1 MIRRLTP
8 LLLLLLALCL
18 PAMGHASKSSF
29 ASNDGLRELGEP
41 TIRLTTST
49 EIGADCSFRLSG
61 ATTSIQVDW
70 GDGKLATIS
79 PTAPRISGK
88 KAGEEIKI
96 YGECE
101 FFLAPG
107 AHITSISINSQKLG
121 MLSLDNNE
129 LTTLDHVNAPKL
141 GILKIQNNKLTSFH
155 YKELKSL
162 STVDLRRND
171 LETIDLTGLDKLKNL
186 DVSYNA
192 RLSAIDGSAMP
203 SLTSIK
209 ADDCALEQ
217 VALPEQI
224 AEFYAKGNKLT
235 KLGEGAVAY
244 PKLLRLK
251 LQGNNFAELTFGE
264 CPLLNDLELEGNKLT
279 ALTLGSLPA
288 LKKLLLQ
295 ENRLEADALN
305 KIYKDLPTIAGTIN
319 VADNPGAEQAYG
331 YIAKDKG
338 WTIDVLGQENKLG
351 EPTIRLATSTEIGA
365 DCSFRIMGDGSTP
378 IQIDWGDGV
387 LTTASP
393 MSPNVSG
400 KKAGEE
406 IKIYGNCAAF
416 LAPGVHI
423 TSITINSEQLGMLSL
438 ENNELT
444 TLDHVNAP
452 NLGILKIQNN
462 KLTSFH
468 YKELKSLST
477 VDLRRN
483 DLETI
488 ELRGLDKLKNLD
500 VSYNARLSV
509 IDGSVMPSLTSIKAD
524 SCALEQVALPEQIAE
539 FYAKANK
546 LTKLGEGAVAY
557 PKLLRLRLQ
566 DNDFAELTFGECPL
580 LNDLELE
587 GNKLTSLT
595 LGTLPSLR
603 TLSLQENLLEADA
616 LNKVYN
622 ALPTL
627 SGTIKVAD
635 NPGAEQAYG
644 YIATDKGWEIDIP
657 GQKSQNLDPVITIK
671 TKPDKEIYLGLSGFA
686 AESKVQIE
694 TDEDVVVEE
703 TITSGTPP
711 IKKYK
716 STRGLI
722 RIIGLVH
729 TIDCSEN
736 GSVAYDINAS
746 QSPKL
751 VKFYA
756 LHNTMTS
763 VNVKGCTDLT
773 FINCAGSELPEIDLS
788 DCKRLETVWLQGNKL
803 VSIDLTGLTNLQ
815 ELSLERNLLTEI
827 HGLSDCTKLTELNVA
842 ENELTTLALTGLYSL
857 NKLDCRENKLT
868 ALDLSSC
875 TALTEAFCYKNAIK
889 EPAMKQLFESL
900 PTRSAS
906 ERGELYA
913 IDSSNRDEENKVN
926 DADVKIASDKFWL
939 VYDYKNYDN
948 GGKNPLANDPV
959 VSADHYRL
967 MITGDYI
974 EIAQTTPH
982 AVVELYAL
990 DGTLLQS
997 ARADQNG
1004 ELRLSIA
1011 ELPTGS
1017 YLLSVDGEATKVIL

>member
-8 LLLLLLALCL
+8 LLLLLLALCY
-18 PAMGHASKSSF
+18 PAMSQASKSPF
-29 ASNDGLRELGEP
+29 ASSDGLRELGEP

-49 EIGADCSFRLSG
+49 EIGADCSFRFSG
-61 ATTSIQVDW
+61 AATSIQVDW
-70 GDGKLATIS
+70 GDGTLTTIS
-79 PTAPRISGK
+79 PTAPKIRGK

-101 FFLAPG
+101 IFLAPG
-107 AHITSISINSQKLG
+107 AHITFISINSQKLG
-121 MLSLDNNE
+121 VLSLENNE
-129 LTTLDHVNAPKL
+129 LITLDHVNAPNL
-141 GILKIQNNKLTSFH
+141 VTLKIQNNKLTSFH

-171 LETIDLTGLDKLKNL
+171 LASINLTGLEKLKNL

-209 ADDCALEQ
+209 ADSCALEQ

-235 KLGEGAVAY
+235 KIGEGAVAY
-244 PKLLRLK
+244 PKLQRLR
-251 LQGNNFAELTFGE
+251 LQGNDFAELTFGD
-264 CPLLNDLELEGNKLT
+264 CPLLYDLELEGNKLT
-279 ALTLGSLPA
+279 SLTLGSLSA
-288 LKKLLLQ
+288 LKTLYLQ
-295 ENRLEADALN
+295 ENLLEADALN
-305 KIYKDLPTIAGTIN
+305 KIYKDLPTIAGTIK
-319 VADNPGAEQAYG
+319 VAENPGAEQAYG

-338 WTIDVLGQENKLG
+338 WTIDILGQENKLG
-351 EPTIRLATSTEIGA
+351 EPTIRLTTSGAVGTNYSFTIIG
-365 DCSFRIMGDGSTP
+365 GTTP
-378 IQIDWGDGV
+378 IQIDWGDGTLV
-387 LTTASP
+387 SP
-393 MSPNVSG
+393 TSTMVKG
-400 KKAGEE
+400 KKAGDE
-406 IKIYGNCAAF
+406 IKIYGDCLSF
-416 LAPGVHI
+416 LATGAKI
-423 TSITINSEQLGMLSL
+423 TAITIDAPAMGMLSL
-438 ENNELT
+438 ADNELT
-444 TLDHVNAP
+444 TLDLSKTPAIESL
-452 NLGILKIQNN
+452 NLQNN
-462 KLTSFH
+462 KLTSLDLH
-468 YKELKSLST
+468 GLVSITTLNVKLNNLESLNLSGLNKLKRLIASDNPALTSLEASTLTSLS
-477 VDLRRN
+477 
-483 DLETI
+483 
-488 ELRGLDKLKNLD
+488 
-500 VSYNARLSV
+500 SV
-509 IDGSVMPSLTSIKAD
+509 RAEN
-524 SCALEQVALPEQIAE
+524 CALEQVSLPASITE
-539 FYAKANK
+539 FYAKGNK
-546 LTKLGEGAVAY
+546 LTKLGEGTVSF
-557 PKLLRLRLQ
+557 PKLQRLRLPNNQ
-566 DNDFAELTFGECPL
+566 ITEFTVGECPL
-580 LNDLELE
+580 LNDLELD

-595 LGTLPSLR
+595 LGSLPALKTLY
-603 TLSLQENLLEADA
+603 LQKNLLSADA

-622 ALPTL
+622 ALPSV
-627 SGTIKVAD
+627 SGTIKVAE
-635 NPGAEQAYG
+635 NPGAEKAYG
-644 YIATDKGWEIDIP
+644 YIATDKGWKIDVP
-657 GQKSQNLDPVITIK
+657 GQKNQDPEPFITIK
-671 TKPDKEIYLGLSGFA
+671 TKPDKEINLGLSGFA

-694 TDEDVVVEE
+694 TDEGVVVEE

-736 GSVAYDINAS
+736 GSIAYDIDAS

-763 VNVKGCTDLT
+763 VNVKGCADLT

-788 DCKRLETVWLQGNKL
+788 DCKQLETVWLPGNKMI
-803 VSIDLTGLTNLQ
+803 SIDLTGLTNLQ

-842 ENELTTLALTGLYSL
+842 ENELTTLVLTGLSSL

-913 IDSSNRDEENKVN
+913 IDSSEQSEENEVN
-926 DADVKIASDKFWL
+926 DADVKIATDKSWL

-948 GGKNPLANDPV
+948 SGKNPLANAPV

-974 EIAQTTPH
+974 EITQTTPH

-997 ARADQNG
+997 ARADQSG

-1017 YLLSVDGEATKVIL
+1017 YLLSVDGEANKVIL

>member
-8 LLLLLLALCL
+8 LLLLLLALCY
-18 PAMGHASKSSF
+18 PAMSQASESPFTSD
-29 ASNDGLRELGEP
+29 DGLRDLGEP

-49 EIGADCSFRLSG
+49 EIGADCSFRFSG
-61 ATTSIQVDW
+61 AATSIQVDW
-70 GDGKLATIS
+70 GDGTLTTIS
-79 PTAPRISGK
+79 PTAPKIRGK

-101 FFLAPG
+101 IFLAPG
-107 AHITSISINSQKLG
+107 AHITFISINSQKLG
-121 MLSLDNNE
+121 VLSLENNE
-129 LTTLDHVNAPKL
+129 LTTLDHVNAPNL
-141 GILKIQNNKLTSFH
+141 VTLKIQNNKLTSFH

-171 LETIDLTGLDKLKNL
+171 LASINLTGLEKLKNL

-209 ADDCALEQ
+209 ADSCALEQ

-235 KLGEGAVAY
+235 KIGEGAVAY
-244 PKLLRLK
+244 PKLQRLR
-251 LQGNNFAELTFGE
+251 LQGNDFAELTFGD
-264 CPLLNDLELEGNKLT
+264 CPLLYDLELEGNKLT
-279 ALTLGSLPA
+279 SLTLGSLSA
-288 LKKLLLQ
+288 LKTLYLQ
-295 ENRLEADALN
+295 ENLLEADALN
-305 KIYKDLPTIAGTIN
+305 KIYKDLPTIAGTIK
-319 VADNPGAEQAYG
+319 VAENPGAEQAYG

-338 WTIDVLGQENKLG
+338 WTIDILGQENKLG
-351 EPTIRLATSTEIGA
+351 EPTIRLTTSGAVGANYSFTIIGGA
-365 DCSFRIMGDGSTP
+365 TP
-378 IQIDWGDGV
+378 IQIDWGDGTLV
-387 LTTASP
+387 SP
-393 MSPNVSG
+393 TSTMVRG
-400 KKAGEE
+400 KKAGDE
-406 IKIYGNCAAF
+406 IKIYGDCLSF
-416 LAPGVHI
+416 LATGAKI
-423 TSITINSEQLGMLSL
+423 TAITIDAPAMGMLSL
-438 ENNELT
+438 ADNELT
-444 TLDHVNAP
+444 TLDLSKTPAIESL
-452 NLGILKIQNN
+452 NLQNN
-462 KLTSFH
+462 KLTSLDLH
-468 YKELKSLST
+468 GLVSITTLNVKLNNLESLNLSGLNKLKRLIASDNPALTSLEASTLTSLS
-477 VDLRRN
+477 
-483 DLETI
+483 
-488 ELRGLDKLKNLD
+488 
-500 VSYNARLSV
+500 SV
-509 IDGSVMPSLTSIKAD
+509 RAEN
-524 SCALEQVALPEQIAE
+524 CALEQVSLPASITE
-539 FYAKANK
+539 FYAKGNK
-546 LTKLGEGAVAY
+546 LTKLGEGAVSF
-557 PKLLRLRLQ
+557 PKLQRLRLPNNQ
-566 DNDFAELTFGECPL
+566 ITEFTVGECPL
-580 LNDLELE
+580 LNDLELD

-595 LGTLPSLR
+595 LGSLPALKTLY
-603 TLSLQENLLEADA
+603 LQKNLLSADA

-622 ALPTL
+622 ALPSV
-627 SGTIKVAD
+627 SGTIKVAE
-635 NPGAEQAYG
+635 NPGAEKAYG
-644 YIATDKGWEIDIP
+644 YIATDKGWKIDVP
-657 GQKSQNLDPVITIK
+657 GQKNQDPEPFITIK
-671 TKPDKEIYLGLSGFA
+671 TKPDKEFSLGLAGFA

-694 TDEDVVVEE
+694 TDEGVVVEK
-703 TITSGTPP
+703 TITSGVPP
-711 IKKYK
+711 IEKYK

-736 GSVAYDINAS
+736 GSIAYDIDAS

-763 VNVKGCTDLT
+763 VNVKGCADLT

-788 DCKRLETVWLQGNKL
+788 DCKQLETVWLPGNKMI
-803 VSIDLTGLTNLQ
+803 SIDLTGLTNLQ

-842 ENELTTLALTGLYSL
+842 ENELTTLVLTGLSSL

-913 IDSSNRDEENKVN
+913 IDSSEQSEKNEVN
-926 DADVKIASDKFWL
+926 DADVKIATDKSWL

-948 GGKNPLANDPV
+948 SGKNPLANAPV

-974 EIAQTTPH
+974 EITQTTPH

-997 ARADQNG
+997 ARADQSG

-1017 YLLSVDGEATKVIL
+1017 YLLSVDGEANKVIL

>member
-1 MIRRLTP
+1 MIRRLAP
-8 LLLLLLALCL
+8 LLLLLLALCY
-18 PAMGHASKSSF
+18 PAMSQASESPF
-29 ASNDGLRELGEP
+29 ASGNGLRDLGEP

-49 EIGADCSFRLSG
+49 EIGADCSFRFSG
-61 ATTSIQVDW
+61 AATSIQVDW
-70 GDGKLATIS
+70 GDGTLTTIS
-79 PTAPRISGK
+79 PTAPKIRGK

-101 FFLAPG
+101 TFLAPG
-107 AHITSISINSQKLG
+107 AHITSITINSQKLG

-129 LTTLDHVNAPKL
+129 LTMLDHVNAPNL
-141 GILKIQNNKLTSFH
+141 GVLKIQNNKLTSFQQ
-155 YKELKSL
+155 KELKSL

-171 LETIDLTGLDKLKNL
+171 LASINLTGLDKLKNL

-209 ADDCALEQ
+209 ADSCALEQ

-235 KLGEGAVAY
+235 KIGEGAVAY
-244 PKLLRLK
+244 PKLQRLR
-251 LQGNNFAELTFGE
+251 LQGNDFAELTFGD
-264 CPLLNDLELEGNKLT
+264 CPLLYDLELEGNKLT
-279 ALTLGSLPA
+279 SLTLGSLSA
-288 LKKLLLQ
+288 LKTLYLQ

-305 KIYKDLPTIAGTIN
+305 KIYKDLPTIAGTIK
-319 VADNPGAEQAYG
+319 VAENPGAEQAYG

-338 WTIDVLGQENKLG
+338 WTIDVPGQENNLG
-351 EPTIRLATSTEIGA
+351 EPTIRLTTSGAVGANYSFTIIG
-365 DCSFRIMGDGSTP
+365 GTTP
-378 IQIDWGDGV
+378 IQIDWGDGTLV
-387 LTTASP
+387 SPTSP
-393 MSPNVSG
+393 MVRG
-400 KKAGEE
+400 KKAGDE
-406 IKIYGNCAAF
+406 IKIYGDCLSF
-416 LAPGVHI
+416 LATGAKI
-423 TSITINSEQLGMLSL
+423 TAITIDAPAMGMLSL
-438 ENNELT
+438 ADNELT
-444 TLDHVNAP
+444 TLDLSKTPAIESL
-452 NLGILKIQNN
+452 NLQNN
-462 KLTSFH
+462 KLTSLDLH
-468 YKELKSLST
+468 GLVSITTLNVKLNNLESLNLSGLNKLKRLIASDNPALTSLEASTLTSLS
-477 VDLRRN
+477 
-483 DLETI
+483 
-488 ELRGLDKLKNLD
+488 
-500 VSYNARLSV
+500 SV
-509 IDGSVMPSLTSIKAD
+509 RAEN
-524 SCALEQVALPEQIAE
+524 CALEQVSLPASITE
-539 FYAKANK
+539 FYAKGNK
-546 LTKLGEGAVAY
+546 LTKLGEGTVSF
-557 PKLLRLRLQ
+557 PKLQRLRLPNNQ
-566 DNDFAELTFGECPL
+566 ITEFTVGECPL
-580 LNDLELE
+580 LNDLELD

-595 LGTLPSLR
+595 LGSLPALKTLY
-603 TLSLQENLLEADA
+603 LQKNLLSADA

-622 ALPTL
+622 ALPSV
-627 SGTIKVAD
+627 SGTIKVAE
-635 NPGAEQAYG
+635 NPGAEKAYG
-644 YIATDKGWEIDIP
+644 YIATDKGWKIDVP
-657 GQKSQNLDPVITIK
+657 GQKNQDPEPFITIK
-671 TKPDKEIYLGLSGFA
+671 TKPDKEINLGLSGFA

-694 TDEDVVVEE
+694 TDEGVVVEE

-736 GSVAYDINAS
+736 GSIAYDIDAS

-763 VNVKGCTDLT
+763 VNVKGCADLT

-788 DCKRLETVWLQGNKL
+788 DCKQLETVWLPGNKMI
-803 VSIDLTGLTNLQ
+803 SIELTGLTNLQ

-842 ENELTTLALTGLYSL
+842 ENELTTLVLTGLSSL

-913 IDSSNRDEENKVN
+913 IDSSEQSEENEVN
-926 DADVKIASDKFWL
+926 DADVKIATDKSWL

-948 GGKNPLANDPV
+948 SGKNPLANAPV

-974 EIAQTTPH
+974 EIAQATPH

-1017 YLLSVDGEATKVIL
+1017 YLLSVDGEANKVML